1 MDENPRRVRFNRICR
16 KELISAK
23 IITAIKNSLDHWNDR
38 KTKMQGMGKKRDRE
52 ATPGD
57 SEPDTSMDNDNLRPR
72 SRADVG
78 PPLVF
83 PTPDL
88 YALNDF
94 YANGMPFACAF
105 ASPYPDFSALLQ
117 STPIQATS
125 SGQVR
130 FASSTSTRFEGVIP
144 APAESSRARLND
156 DDESVVGYSS
166 ESDPRIMR
174 NFGIREPPGW
184 K

>member
-1 MDENPRRVRFNRICR
+1 MDENPWGLRFYCMYR

-38 KTKMQGMGKKRDRE
+38 KTKMQDMGKNRGGE
-52 ATPGD
+52 ATPGE
-57 SEPDTSMDNDNLRPR
+57 SEPDTSIDNDNLRPR

-78 PPLVF
+78 PPFVF

-94 YANGMPFACAF
+94 YANGMPFASAF
-105 ASPYPDFSALLQ
+105 ASPYPSDFSALLH

-144 APAESSRARLND
+144 AESSRARLND
-156 DDESVVGYSS
+156 DDESVVGS

>member
-1 MDENPRRVRFNRICR
+1 MDENAGRVRCLRTWR

-52 ATPGD
+52 ATPGE

-78 PPLVF
+78 PPFVF

-94 YANGMPFACAF
+94 YANGMPFASAF
-105 ASPYPDFSALLQ
+105 TSPTGYPDFSALLH
-117 STPIQATS
+117 STPIQAAG

-144 APAESSRARLND
+144 AESSRARLND
-156 DDESVVGYSS
+156 DDESVVGYNS